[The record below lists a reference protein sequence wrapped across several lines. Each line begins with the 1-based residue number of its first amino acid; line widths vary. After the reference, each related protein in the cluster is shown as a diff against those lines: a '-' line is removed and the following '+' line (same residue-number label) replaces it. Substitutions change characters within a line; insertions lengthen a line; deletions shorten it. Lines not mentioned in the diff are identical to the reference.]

1 MRKHNLFQE
10 WFDKADE
17 DELSINAIL
26 TEKGAPSTACF
37 LSQQMGEKYL
47 KGFLV
52 FHEKEFPKIHQLEKL
67 LNMCKEI
74 DNSFEV
80 LKDDAVLLSEFY
92 VETRYPGDV
101 PEGFSWNDARKAFE
115 SAKKIKD
122 FVLERV
128 VFYF

>member
-1 MRKHNLFQE
+1 MMNGKAIFQE
-10 WFDKADE
+10 WFEKADE

-37 LSQQMGEKYL
+37 LSQQMAEKYL

-52 FHEKEFPKIHQLEKL
+52 YRKKEFPKIHQLEKL
-67 LNMCKEI
+67 LNTCKEF
-74 DNSFEV
+74 DVTFGE
-80 LKDDAVLLSEFY
+80 LDDDAVLLSEFY

-101 PEGFSWNDARKAFE
+101 PEGFSWNDARGAFE

-122 FVLERV
+122 FVLERI
-128 VFYF
+128 